1 MNYVVVLDYAS
12 VIRLPKYGKRKLLWR
27 EAENHMCVLKKNFFV
42 WRIFFSTKYDDEWL
56 CIEVMTN
63 EAFLTM
69 NEDMT
74 TVNIFPFKIEY
85 YVTTNNCK

>member
-1 MNYVVVLDYAS
+1 
-12 VIRLPKYGKRKLLWR
+12 
-27 EAENHMCVLKKNFFV
+27 MCVPKKNFFV

-74 TVNIFPFKIEY
+74 TVDVFPFKIEY
-85 YVTTNNCK
+85 NFSTNNCKGFFIIQFILSMNMELIWHNERPYKK

>member
-1 MNYVVVLDYAS
+1 MERE
-12 VIRLPKYGKRKLLWR
+12 RLKIKCAVYQ
-27 EAENHMCVLKKNFFV
+27 KNFFV

-69 NEDMT
+69 NENMA
-74 TVNIFPFKIEY
+74 TVNIFPFEIEY
-85 YVTTNNCK
+85 YVTTKT